1 MKAILRN
8 AYTATRKAKVIR
20 VKPTSKRSGYTYKV
34 KTRTYRVRAT
44 PVPDVGAAGKGPK
57 LIGKLKGGMLT
68 KYGYHPVESR
78 TARERALMRA
88 VKNGRE
94 NPDHLPPPQRHRHAD
109 QAHPAHCLAHLQ
121 ARHALDPRE
130 IHEALNP
137 PRVVKSRDR
146 PVQHRCERLD
156 GPLARVAR
164 HVHEDVQRV
173 QEPPARRYEEQ
184 NPQRVRQDITI
195 VIEFIKFNL
204 IPIGPRTK
212 RK

>member
-88 VKNGRE
+88 VKNGHE
-94 NPDHLPPPQRHRHAD
+94 NPLTIFR
-109 QAHPAHCLAHLQ
+109 
-121 ARHALDPRE
+121 
-130 IHEALNP
+130 
-137 PRVVKSRDR
+137 
-146 PVQHRCERLD
+146 RLS
-156 GPLARVAR
+156 A
-164 HVHEDVQRV
+164 
-173 QEPPARRYEEQ
+173 
-184 NPQRVRQDITI
+184 
-195 VIEFIKFNL
+195 
-204 IPIGPRTK
+204 IGTLTK
-212 RK
+212 RTLPTASRIYKRDMRWIREKFMKR